1 MSSSTMK
8 VDSSPPR
15 PAVVCAVISL
25 AGCGSTPPPT
35 PEAPARVA
43 LPATHATPSTGPT
56 FREKVLATS
65 GDDPSDMAPDTF
77 RDPRDGHVYRVVRV
91 GPWVW
96 FAENLKLAVPGS
108 YCYDDRALNCD
119 RYGRLYQWA
128 AAMQACPNGWHLP
141 TEEEWQSVED
151 TIDGTIAPL
160 LQGGSTGFDIL
171 MAGARSTNGS
181 YQDLGT
187 NFYFWSS
194 TTLGDRARLRWNLTD
209 AGLQIATDVKTEAYS
224 VRCVQDR

>member
-1 MSSSTMK
+1 MK

-15 PAVVCAVISL
+15 WAVVCAFVLL
-25 AGCGSTPPPT
+25 AGCRSTPSPP
-35 PEAPARVA
+35 PEAPVRVA
-43 LPATHATPSTGPT
+43 VPAAPSAPPKGPT
-56 FREKVLATS
+56 FGEKAVAAS
-65 GDDPSDMAPDTF
+65 SNDPADVASNTC
-77 RDPRDGHVYRVVRV
+77 RDPRDGRVYRVVRM
-91 GPWVW
+91 GPRLW

-108 YCYDDRALNCD
+108 YCYDDRALNCG